1 MMLLI
6 RINKYWRNL
15 VPEEAKGHGAVCTRK
30 GVGLRAKRG
39 TPPSTGGSQALWMQT
54 HVISVTG
61 EIKVEGLYL
70 IVFIF
75 FEMSGGVSRR
85 ECGGGGW
92 IFEKS
97 SRETISSE
105 GGKVNLHGKYRVV

>member
-15 VPEEAKGHGAVCTRK
+15 VLEEAKGHGAVCTRK
-30 GVGLRAKRG
+30 GVGLRDKRG
-39 TPPSTGGSQALWMQT
+39 TPPSMGGSQALWMQT
-54 HVISVTG
+54 HATSVTG

-75 FEMSGGVSRR
+75 FEMSAGDSVVEVGGYLRKAAVKPSAL
-85 ECGGGGW
+85 
-92 IFEKS
+92 
-97 SRETISSE
+97 
-105 GGKVNLHGKYRVV
+105 KVRK